1 MKQKNNDSIS
11 NELINLSYLDYE
23 EDTEFLDLCVLEAS
37 EKISELSRQLRTY
50 LNYKCAITRF
60 RYSKS
65 RENMKTPKK
74 GPILKI
80 EGELLSLF
88 SRYVTLLKIIG
99 VEEGKIAE
107 KIQIQMQEIKT
118 QPNNFKIKI
127 LKDIKTLSGEI
138 WKRLHTL
145 SEAKIHPHPQLLNV
159 VIQIADISC
168 SVQGAFYFPFFDFYK
183 ELKLNYMQL
192 EGELSNLLHLNENN
206 QLKAKKVKKRVR
218 IVE

>member
-1 MKQKNNDSIS
+1 MKQKNNDIIF
-11 NELINLSYLDYE
+11 NELINPSYLDYE

-50 LNYKCAITRF
+50 LNHKCAITRF

-65 RENMKTPKK
+65 RENVKPLKK

-107 KIQIQMQEIKT
+107 NIQIQMQEIKT
-118 QPNNFKIKI
+118 QPNKFTINL
-127 LKDIKTLSGEI
+127 LKDIKSLSGEI
-138 WKRLHTL
+138 WKRLHNL
-145 SEAKIHPHPQLLNV
+145 SEIEIHPHPQLLNV
-159 VIQIADISC
+159 VIQIAGVLC
-168 SVQGAFYFPFFDFYK
+168 SVQSAFYLPFFEFYN
-183 ELKLNYMQL
+183 ELKQNYLHL
-192 EGELSNLLHLNENN
+192 EGELSSLLHLNENN
-206 QLKAKKVKKRVR
+206 QLEAKKDKKRVR

>member
-37 EKISELSRQLRTY
+37 EKISELSRQLRTF
-50 LNYKCAITRF
+50 LNFKCTLTRF

-74 GPILKI
+74 EPILKI
-80 EGELLSLF
+80 EGELLSFF

-99 VEEGKIAE
+99 VEEGKIVE
-107 KIQIQMQEIKT
+107 NIQIQMQEIKT
-118 QPNNFKIKI
+118 KPNNFKIKI

-145 SEAKIHPHPQLLNV
+145 SEAEIHPHPQLLNV
-159 VIQIADISC
+159 VIQIAGVSC
-168 SVQGAFYFPFFDFYK
+168 SVQGAFYFLFFDFYK
-183 ELKLNYMQL
+183 ELKQNYLQL

-206 QLKAKKVKKRVR
+206 QLEAKKVKKRVR